1 MCTKTVKLKQPNICI
16 NTDCVMLLTL
26 EACLA
31 YFLKCFPKI
40 TDKFLTSICNSVGN
54 ALNDKGRCSSNW
66 RLIPLQILPW
76 GNFQRILRDFLNKK
90 DTRVVFGD
98 KNCLAIRPDC
108 RIREKLCNRTIH
120 FTRAILDAE
129 ARLGECNGSVIMCTC
144 LAFREQDLILVRNPE
159 VVVYSALPQT
169 ETITTFPV

>member
-1 MCTKTVKLKQPNICI
+1 MSVGVTIKIASNVYKKVKLKQPNICI

-31 YFLKCFPKI
+31 YFLKCFLKI

-90 DTRVVFGD
+90 DTRVVHGD

-120 FTRAILDAE
+120 STRAILDAK
-129 ARLGECNGSVIMCTC
+129 ARLGECNGSVIMC
-144 LAFREQDLILVRNPE
+144 NY
-159 VVVYSALPQT
+159 VYLFSISGTRLDSGEKPWSSSL
-169 ETITTFPV
+169 

>member
-1 MCTKTVKLKQPNICI
+1 MQ
-16 NTDCVMLLTL
+16 LTL

-31 YFLKCFPKI
+31 HFLKCFLKI
-40 TDKFLTSICNSVGN
+40 TDTFLASICNSIGD
-54 ALNDKGRCSSNW
+54 ALNDKRRCSSNW

-98 KNCLAIRPDC
+98 KTCQAIRPDC

-120 FTRAILDAE
+120 STRAILDAD

-144 LAFREQDLILVRNPE
+144 SAFWEEDLTQMRRPK
-159 VVVYSALPQT
+159 VVVYSAFPQT
-169 ETITTFPV
+169 FHRLHI